1 MKVTQRNLV
10 VGLRRALFGG
20 WVVLGTGGTAWAQST
35 PQGEQD
41 ATNLDTIVVTAQS
54 RQQELQDVPIA
65 LQVVDQQLL
74 DDVAADNLGDID
86 AFVPGL
92 VVDAAQPTQ
101 PSFRLRGVETSDFGI
116 GTDPAVGVFVD
127 GVYGGRGGGV
137 LLPFVDVERIE
148 VLKGP
153 QGTLFGRNTAA
164 GAISLVTRRPQNE
177 TEARLRLRLGNYGK
191 QYADAMWNLPTGDNS
206 ALRFNALFNHSDG
219 WFQDGA
225 TGKDLGGE
233 NVWATRAAWQVGLGE
248 NTTALVS
255 WDHESL
261 DQNGRVTTGI
271 VPLPA
276 YPQRPPVPV
285 DPDDY
290 LDPRDIPTYSD
301 ATNAEWRTFDGVTLI
316 VDHAL
321 TWGHLTST
329 TSWRQYDALNQTEE
343 DGTNRADLYIDSVNT
358 ESNETF
364 YQEFKF
370 AGSNARLD
378 WVAGASFF
386 KEDADQTS
394 EVNTNTAAVDNIV
407 RNLGVAYELG
417 VPDGSL
423 FNFTSMLAQ
432 MNGIPISLVGDRW
445 NERFTNTLS
454 TTAYAAFGDVIWRA
468 TDKLNLTFGLRYTRD
483 EKDFTW
489 LNTPRN
495 APELEAK
502 LDLLESLGFFDA
514 LAQMGIPITRELLT
528 FDMAFIDPPAMV
540 NKGVLV
546 RDKRSWSDFS
556 PRFVVDYHFNDKAMV
571 FGSLAKGYKA
581 GGFNALQIGPAFENE
596 DVWNAEVGI
605 KQSFGRFSYN
615 ASLFHYRYDNRQSI
629 RLIDPDPN
637 NPVDIPRFVFDT
649 GDLEATGIDFDMRW
663 KVTDAFTL
671 DAQAEWIDSKYK
683 DYVTPEGVDLDGE
696 PTGEPRFT
704 ASVGAAY
711 KMSLDD
717 SGDLRLSARHA
728 YRGRTRCNAGSDLQ
742 GDCGVNALLDI
753 GEPRER
759 TDVRVGWTSPQGTWS
774 WAVYGNNIF
783 DNQYVK
789 GLNTYGRGP
798 LGVVGATISEPR
810 TYGMEVAVKF

>member
-20 WVVLGTGGTAWAQST
+20 CVVLGTGGTAWAQST

-101 PSFRLRGVETSDFGI
+101 PSFRLRGVETSNFGI

-164 GAISLVTRRPQNE
+164 GAISLVTRRPQDE
-177 TEARLRLRLGNYGK
+177 LEARLRLRLGNYGK

-711 KMSLDD
+711 RMSLGD

>member
-20 WVVLGTGGTAWAQST
+20 CVVLGTGGTAWAQST

-41 ATNLDTIVVTAQS
+41 ATNLDAIVVTAQS

-177 TEARLRLRLGNYGK
+177 LEARLRLRLGNYGK

-556 PRFVVDYHFNDKAMV
+556 PRFVIDYHFNDKAMV

-649 GDLEATGIDFDMRW
+649 GDLEATGIDVDMRW

-671 DAQAEWIDSKYK
+671 EAQAEWIDSKYK

-711 KMSLDD
+711 RMSLGD

>member
-20 WVVLGTGGTAWAQST
+20 CVVLGTDGTAWAQST

-177 TEARLRLRLGNYGK
+177 LEARLRLRLGNYGK

-711 KMSLDD
+711 RMSLGD

-728 YRGRTRCNAGSDLQ
+728 YRGRTRCNAGSDQQ

-810 TYGMEVAVKF
+810 TYGM

>member
-20 WVVLGTGGTAWAQST
+20 CVVLGTGGTAWAQST

-41 ATNLDTIVVTAQS
+41 ATNLDAIVVTAQS

-164 GAISLVTRRPQNE
+164 GAISLVTRRPQDE
-177 TEARLRLRLGNYGK
+177 LEARLRLRLGNYGK

-219 WFQDGA
+219 WFKDGA
-225 TGKDLGGE
+225 NGKDLGGE

-261 DQNGRVTTGI
+261 DQSGRVTTGI

-711 KMSLDD
+711 KMSLGD

>member
-20 WVVLGTGGTAWAQST
+20 CVVLGTGGTAWAQST

-101 PSFRLRGVETSDFGI
+101 PSFRLRGAETSDFGI

-177 TEARLRLRLGNYGK
+177 LEARLRLRLGNYGK

-711 KMSLDD
+711 RMSLGD

>member
-20 WVVLGTGGTAWAQST
+20 CVVLGTGGTAWAQST

-41 ATNLDTIVVTAQS
+41 ATNLDAIVVTAQS

-164 GAISLVTRRPQNE
+164 GAISLVTRRPQDE
-177 TEARLRLRLGNYGK
+177 LEARLRLRLGNYGK

-219 WFQDGA
+219 WFKDGA

-233 NVWATRAAWQVGLGE
+233 NVWATRAAWQVGLGD

-261 DQNGRVTTGI
+261 DQNGRVATGI

-276 YPQRPPVPV
+276 YPQRPPAPV
-285 DPDDY
+285 DPDDS

-407 RNLGVAYELG
+407 RNLGIAPT
-417 VPDGSL
+417 PDGSL
-423 FNFTSMLAQ
+423 FGFTSFLAQ
-432 MNGIPISLVGDRW
+432 SAGIPVSLVGDRW

-556 PRFVVDYHFNDKAMV
+556 PRFVVDYHFNDRAMV

-711 KMSLDD
+711 KMSLGD

>member
-20 WVVLGTGGTAWAQST
+20 CVVLGTGGTAWAQST

-41 ATNLDTIVVTAQS
+41 ATNLDAIVVTAQS

-164 GAISLVTRRPQNE
+164 GAISLVTRRPQDE
-177 TEARLRLRLGNYGK
+177 LEARLRLRLGNYGK

-219 WFQDGA
+219 WFKDGA
-225 TGKDLGGE
+225 NGKDLGGE

-261 DQNGRVTTGI
+261 DQSGRVTTGI

-407 RNLGVAYELG
+407 RNLGIAPT
-417 VPDGSL
+417 PDGSL
-423 FNFTSMLAQ
+423 FGFTSFLAQ
-432 MNGIPISLVGDRW
+432 SAGIPVSLVGDRW

-556 PRFVVDYHFNDKAMV
+556 PRFVVDYHFNDRAMV

-711 KMSLDD
+711 KMSLGD

>member
-35 PQGEQD
+35 PQGEQA

-407 RNLGVAYELG
+407 RNLGIAPT
-417 VPDGSL
+417 PDGSL
-423 FNFTSMLAQ
+423 FGFTSFLAQ
-432 MNGIPISLVGDRW
+432 SAGIPVSLVGDRW

-502 LDLLESLGFFDA
+502 LDLLESLGIFDA

-711 KMSLDD
+711 RMSLGD

-728 YRGRTRCNAGSDLQ
+728 YRGRTRCNAGSDQQ

>member
-20 WVVLGTGGTAWAQST
+20 CVVLGTGGTAWAQST

-41 ATNLDTIVVTAQS
+41 ATNLDAIVVTAQS

-101 PSFRLRGVETSDFGI
+101 PSFRLRGVETSNFGI

-137 LLPFVDVERIE
+137 LQPFVDVERIE

-191 QYADAMWNLPTGDNS
+191 QHADAMWNLPTGDNS

-556 PRFVVDYHFNDKAMV
+556 PRFVIDYHFNDKAMV

-711 KMSLDD
+711 RMSLGD

>member
-20 WVVLGTGGTAWAQST
+20 CVVLGTGGTAWAQST

-556 PRFVVDYHFNDKAMV
+556 PRFVIDYHFNDKAMV

-711 KMSLDD
+711 RMSLGD

-810 TYGMEVAVKF
+810 TYGM

>member
-20 WVVLGTGGTAWAQST
+20 CVVLGTGGTAWAQST

-41 ATNLDTIVVTAQS
+41 ATNLDAIVVTAQS

-556 PRFVVDYHFNDKAMV
+556 PRFVIDYHFNDKAMV

-711 KMSLDD
+711 RMSLGD

>member
-20 WVVLGTGGTAWAQST
+20 CVVLGTGGTAWAQST

-711 KMSLDD
+711 RMSLGD

>member
-20 WVVLGTGGTAWAQST
+20 CVVLGTGGTAWAQST

-41 ATNLDTIVVTAQS
+41 ATNLDAIVVTAQS

-177 TEARLRLRLGNYGK
+177 LEARLRLRLGNYGK

-407 RNLGVAYELG
+407 RNLGIAPT
-417 VPDGSL
+417 PDGSL
-423 FNFTSMLAQ
+423 FGFTSFLAQ
-432 MNGIPISLVGDRW
+432 SAGIPVSLVGDRW

-556 PRFVVDYHFNDKAMV
+556 PRFVIDYHFNDKAMV

-711 KMSLDD
+711 RMSLGD

-810 TYGMEVAVKF
+810 TYGM

>member
-20 WVVLGTGGTAWAQST
+20 CVVLGTGGTAWAQST

-65 LQVVDQQLL
+65 LQFVDQQLL

-148 VLKGP
+148 MLKGP

-556 PRFVVDYHFNDKAMV
+556 PRFVIDYHFNDKAMV

-711 KMSLDD
+711 RMSLGD

>member
-20 WVVLGTGGTAWAQST
+20 CVVLGTGGTAWAQST

-41 ATNLDTIVVTAQS
+41 ATNLDAIVVTAQS

-164 GAISLVTRRPQNE
+164 GAISLVTRRPQDE
-177 TEARLRLRLGNYGK
+177 LEARLRLRLGNYGK

-343 DGTNRADLYIDSVNT
+343 DGTDRADLYIDSVNT

-495 APELEAK
+495 APELQAK

-649 GDLEATGIDFDMRW
+649 GDLEATGIEFDMRW

-711 KMSLDD
+711 RMSLGD

>member
-20 WVVLGTGGTAWAQST
+20 CVVLGTGGTAWAQST

-233 NVWATRAAWQVGLGE
+233 NVWATRAAWQVGLGD

-711 KMSLDD
+711 KMSLGD

>member
-1 MKVTQRNLV
+1 MRVMQRNLV

-20 WVVLGTGGTAWAQST
+20 CVVLGASGTAWAQAT
-35 PQGEQD
+35 PEGEQQ
-41 ATNLDTIVVTAQS
+41 ATNLDTITVTAQS

-74 DDVAADNLGDID
+74 DDVAAENLGDID

-92 VVDAAQPTQ
+92 VVDAVQPTQ
-101 PSFRLRGVETSDFGI
+101 PSFRLRGVETNDFGI
-116 GTDPAVGVFVD
+116 GTDPAVGIFVD

-137 LLPFVDVERIE
+137 LLPFLDVERIE

-164 GAISLVTRRPQNE
+164 GAISLVTRRPQDE

-191 QYADAMWNLPTGDNS
+191 QYVDAMWNIPVSDVS
-206 ALRFNALFNHSDG
+206 AFRINALFNHSDG

-233 NVWATRAAWQVGLGE
+233 NVWAARAAWQLRIGD
-248 NTTALVS
+248 NTTALLS

-290 LDPRDIPTYSD
+290 LDPRKVPTYSD
-301 ATNAEWRTFDGVTLI
+301 AENAEWRTFDGVTLI
-316 VDHAL
+316 VDHGF
-321 TWGHLTST
+321 TWGNLTST
-329 TSWRQYDALNQTEE
+329 SSWREYDSLNQTEE

-386 KEDADQTS
+386 KEDARQTS
-394 EVNTNTAAVDNIV
+394 EVNTNTEAVDNIV
-407 RNLGVAYELG
+407 RNLGIAPT
-417 VPDGSL
+417 PDGSL
-423 FNFTSMLAQ
+423 FGFTSLLAQ
-432 MNGIPISLVGDRW
+432 MNGIPVSLVGDRW
-445 NERFTNTLS
+445 NERFNNTLS

-468 TDKLNLTFGLRYTRD
+468 TDRLNLTFGLRYTRD

-489 LNTPRN
+489 LNTSRN

-502 LDLLESLGFFDA
+502 LALLESLGFFAA
-514 LAQMGIPITRELLT
+514 LGQMGIPITRELLT

-546 RDKRSWSDFS
+546 RDKRSWSDVS
-556 PRFVVDYHFNDKAMV
+556 PRFVVDYHLDDRTMV

-596 DVWNAEVGI
+596 DVWNLEAGI
-605 KQSFGRFSYN
+605 KQSFGRFAWN
-615 ASLFHYRYDNRQSI
+615 ASLFHYRYDNRQSV

-649 GDLEATGIDFDMRW
+649 GDLEATGIDVDLRW
-663 KVTDAFTL
+663 KVTDGFTL

-696 PTGEPRFT
+696 PTGEPRFS

-711 KMSLDD
+711 KV
-717 SGDLRLSARHA
+717 DLAGHGELRFSARHA
-728 YRGRTRCNAGSDLQ
+728 YRGRSRCNAGSDLQ

-753 GEPRER
+753 GEARDR
-759 TDVRVGWTSPQGTWS
+759 TDLRIGWTAPQGHWS
-774 WAVYGNNIF
+774 WAVYGNNVF

-798 LGVVGATISEPR
+798 LGLVGATITEPR

>member
-1 MKVTQRNLV
+1 MRVMQRNLV
-10 VGLRRALFGG
+10 VGLRHALFGG
-20 WVVLGTGGTAWAQST
+20 CVALGASGAAWAQAS
-35 PQGEQD
+35 PEGERQ
-41 ATNLDTIVVTAQS
+41 ATNLDTITVTAQS
-54 RQQELQDVPIA
+54 RQQELQNVPIA
-65 LQVVDQQLL
+65 LQVVDQRLL
-74 DDVAADNLGDID
+74 DDVAAENLGDID

-101 PSFRLRGVETSDFGI
+101 PSFRLRGVETNDFGI
-116 GTDPAVGVFVD
+116 GTDPAVGIFVD

-137 LLPFVDVERIE
+137 LLPFLDVERIE

-164 GAISLVTRRPQNE
+164 GAISLVTRRPQDE

-191 QYADAMWNLPTGDNS
+191 QYVDAMWNIPVSDVS
-206 ALRFNALFNHSDG
+206 AFRVNALFNHSDG

-233 NVWATRAAWQVGLGE
+233 NVWAARAAWQLRIGD
-248 NTTALVS
+248 NTTALLS

-276 YPQRPPVPV
+276 FPQRPPVPV

-290 LDPRDIPTYSD
+290 LDPRKTPTYSD
-301 ATNAEWRTFDGVTLI
+301 AENAEWRTFDGVTLI
-316 VDHAL
+316 VDHAFA
-321 TWGHLTST
+321 WGNLTST
-329 TSWRQYDALNQTEE
+329 SSWRDYDSLNQTEE

-386 KEDADQTS
+386 KEDARQTS

-407 RNLGVAYELG
+407 RNLGIAPT
-417 VPDGSL
+417 PDGSL
-423 FNFTSMLAQ
+423 FGFTSLLAQ
-432 MNGIPISLVGDRW
+432 MNGIPVSLVGDRW
-445 NERFTNTLS
+445 NERFNNTLS
-454 TTAYAAFGDVIWRA
+454 TTAYAAFGDVIWHA
-468 TDKLNLTFGLRYTRD
+468 TDRLNLTFGLRYTRD

-502 LDLLESLGFFDA
+502 LAMLESLGFFAA
-514 LAQMGIPITRELLT
+514 LGQRGVPISRQTLT

-540 NKGVLV
+540 NKGMLV

-556 PRFVVDYHFNDKAMV
+556 PRFVVDYHLDDRTMV

-596 DVWNAEVGI
+596 DVWNLEAGL
-605 KQSFGRFSYN
+605 KQSLGRFAWN
-615 ASLFHYRYDNRQSI
+615 ASVFHYRYDNRQSV

-649 GDLEATGIDFDMRW
+649 GDLEATGIDVDLRW
-663 KVTDAFTL
+663 KVTDGFTL
-671 DAQAEWIDSKYK
+671 DAQAEWIDSRYK
-683 DYVTPEGVDLDGE
+683 DYVTPEGMDLDGE

-704 ASVGAAY
+704 ASMGAAY
-711 KMSLDD
+711 QV
-717 SGDLRLSARHA
+717 DLAGHGELRFSARHA
-728 YRGRTRCNAGSDLQ
+728 YRGRSRCNEGSDLQ

-753 GEPRER
+753 GEARDR
-759 TDVRVGWTSPQGTWS
+759 TDIRIGWTAPKGHWS
-774 WAVYGNNIF
+774 WAIYGNNVF

-798 LGVVGATISEPR
+798 LGVVGATITDPR
-810 TYGMEVAVKF
+810 TYGMEIAVKF

>member
-20 WVVLGTGGTAWAQST
+20 CVVLGTGGTAWAQST
-35 PQGEQD
+35 PQGEQA

-177 TEARLRLRLGNYGK
+177 TEARLRVRLGNYGK

-556 PRFVVDYHFNDKAMV
+556 PRFVIDYHFNDKAMV

-649 GDLEATGIDFDMRW
+649 GDLEATGIDVDMRW

-671 DAQAEWIDSKYK
+671 EAQAEWIDSKYK

-711 KMSLDD
+711 RMSLGD

-728 YRGRTRCNAGSDLQ
+728 YRGRTRCNAGSDQQ

>member
-20 WVVLGTGGTAWAQST
+20 CVVLGTGGTAWAQST

-41 ATNLDTIVVTAQS
+41 ATNLDAIVVTAQS

-101 PSFRLRGVETSDFGI
+101 PSFRLRGAETSDFGI

-164 GAISLVTRRPQNE
+164 GAISLVTRRPQDE
-177 TEARLRLRLGNYGK
+177 LEARLRLRLGNYGK

-671 DAQAEWIDSKYK
+671 EAQAEWIDSKYK

-711 KMSLDD
+711 RMSLGD

>member
-20 WVVLGTGGTAWAQST
+20 CVVLGTGGTAWAQST
-35 PQGEQD
+35 PQGEQA

-137 LLPFVDVERIE
+137 LLPFVDIERIE

-219 WFQDGA
+219 WFQNGA

-343 DGTNRADLYIDSVNT
+343 DGTDRADLYIDSVNT

-556 PRFVVDYHFNDKAMV
+556 PRFVIDYHFNDTV
-571 FGSLAKGYKA
+571 A
-581 GGFNALQIGPAFENE
+581 GGDWLCEQDVVDHFVHQCPREMTQLEQWGCPWSRKPDGSVNVRRFGGMKIERTWFAADKTGFHMLHTLFQTSLKYPQI
-596 DVWNAEVGI
+596 
-605 KQSFGRFSYN
+605 QRFDE
-615 ASLFHYRYDNRQSI
+615 H
-629 RLIDPDPN
+629 
-637 NPVDIPRFVFDT
+637 FV
-649 GDLEATGIDFDMRW
+649 
-663 KVTDAFTL
+663 
-671 DAQAEWIDSKYK
+671 
-683 DYVTPEGVDLDGE
+683 
-696 PTGEPRFT
+696 
-704 ASVGAAY
+704 
-711 KMSLDD
+711 
-717 SGDLRLSARHA
+717 
-728 YRGRTRCNAGSDLQ
+728 
-742 GDCGVNALLDI
+742 LDI
-753 GEPRER
+753 LVDDGQAR
-759 TDVRVGWTSPQGTWS
+759 
-774 WAVYGNNIF
+774 
-783 DNQYVK
+783 
-789 GLNTYGRGP
+789 GLVAPLPVLHGPPASGLAHLPGP
-798 LGVVGATISEPR
+798 LRITQQ
-810 TYGMEVAVKF
+810 

>member
-20 WVVLGTGGTAWAQST
+20 CVVLGTGGTAWAQST

-101 PSFRLRGVETSDFGI
+101 PSFRLRGAETSDFGI

-164 GAISLVTRRPQNE
+164 GAISLVTRRPQDE
-177 TEARLRLRLGNYGK
+177 LEARLRLRLGNYGK

-637 NPVDIPRFVFDT
+637 NPVGIPRFVFDT

-711 KMSLDD
+711 RMSLGD

>member
-20 WVVLGTGGTAWAQST
+20 CVVLGTGGTAWAQST

-41 ATNLDTIVVTAQS
+41 ATNLDAIVVTAQS

-164 GAISLVTRRPQNE
+164 GAISLVTRRPQDE
-177 TEARLRLRLGNYGK
+177 LEARLRLRLGNYGK

-329 TSWRQYDALNQTEE
+329 TSWRQYDSLNQTEE

-394 EVNTNTAAVDNIV
+394 EVNTNTEAVDNIV
-407 RNLGVAYELG
+407 RNLGIAPT
-417 VPDGSL
+417 PDGSL
-423 FNFTSMLAQ
+423 FGFTSFLAQ
-432 MNGIPISLVGDRW
+432 SAGIPVSLVGDRW

-502 LDLLESLGFFDA
+502 LELLESLGFFDA

-556 PRFVVDYHFNDKAMV
+556 PRLVVDYHFNDKAMV

-711 KMSLDD
+711 KMSLGD

>member
-20 WVVLGTGGTAWAQST
+20 CVVLGTGGTAWAQST

-41 ATNLDTIVVTAQS
+41 ATNLDAIVVTAQS

-101 PSFRLRGVETSDFGI
+101 PSFRLRGAETSDFGI

-177 TEARLRLRLGNYGK
+177 LEARLRLRLGNYGK

-556 PRFVVDYHFNDKAMV
+556 PRFVIDYHFNDKAMV

-711 KMSLDD
+711 RMSLGD

>member
-20 WVVLGTGGTAWAQST
+20 CVVLGTGGTAWAQST
-35 PQGEQD
+35 PQGEQA

-177 TEARLRLRLGNYGK
+177 LEARLRLRLGNYGK

-671 DAQAEWIDSKYK
+671 EAQAEWIDSKYK

-711 KMSLDD
+711 RMSLGD

-728 YRGRTRCNAGSDLQ
+728 YRGRTRCNAGSDQQ

-810 TYGMEVAVKF
+810 TYGM

>member
-1 MKVTQRNLV
+1 MRVMQRNLV
-10 VGLRRALFGG
+10 VGLRRALFGSC
-20 WVVLGTGGTAWAQST
+20 VVLGASGTAWAQAT
-35 PQGEQD
+35 PEGEQQ
-41 ATNLDTIVVTAQS
+41 ATNLDTITVTAQS

-74 DDVAADNLGDID
+74 DDVAAENLGDID

-116 GTDPAVGVFVD
+116 GTDPAVGIFVD

-137 LLPFVDVERIE
+137 LLPFLDVERIE

-164 GAISLVTRRPQNE
+164 GAISLVTRRPQDE

-191 QYADAMWNLPTGDNS
+191 QYVDAMWNIPVSDVS
-206 ALRFNALFNHSDG
+206 AFRVNALFNHSDG

-233 NVWATRAAWQVGLGE
+233 NVWAARAAWQLRIGD
-248 NTTALVS
+248 NTTALLS

-290 LDPRDIPTYSD
+290 LDPRKVPTYSD
-301 ATNAEWRTFDGVTLI
+301 AENAEWRTFDGVTLI
-316 VDHAL
+316 VDHAFA
-321 TWGHLTST
+321 WGNLTST
-329 TSWRQYDALNQTEE
+329 SSWREYDSLNQTEE

-386 KEDADQTS
+386 KEDARQTS
-394 EVNTNTAAVDNIV
+394 EVNTNTEAVDNIV
-407 RNLGVAYELG
+407 RNLGIAPT
-417 VPDGSL
+417 PDGSL
-423 FNFTSMLAQ
+423 FGFTSLLAQ
-432 MNGIPISLVGDRW
+432 MNGIPVSLVGDRW
-445 NERFTNTLS
+445 NERFNNTLS

-502 LDLLESLGFFDA
+502 LALLESLGFFAA
-514 LAQMGIPITRELLT
+514 LGQMGIPISRETLT

-546 RDKRSWSDFS
+546 RDKRSWSDVS
-556 PRFVVDYHFNDKAMV
+556 PRFVVDYHLDDRTMV

-596 DVWNAEVGI
+596 DVWNLEAGI
-605 KQSFGRFSYN
+605 KQSLGRFAWN
-615 ASLFHYRYDNRQSI
+615 ASLFHYRYDNRQSV

-649 GDLEATGIDFDMRW
+649 GDLEATGIDVDPRW
-663 KVTDAFTL
+663 KVTDGFTL

-704 ASVGAAY
+704 ASLGAAY
-711 KMSLDD
+711 KV
-717 SGDLRLSARHA
+717 DLAEHGELRFSARHA
-728 YRGRTRCNAGSDLQ
+728 YRGRSRCNAGSDLQ

-753 GEPRER
+753 GEARDR
-759 TDVRVGWTSPQGTWS
+759 TDVRIGWTAPQGHWS
-774 WAVYGNNIF
+774 WAVYGNNVF

-798 LGVVGATISEPR
+798 LGVVGATITEPR
-810 TYGMEVAVKF
+810 TYGLEVAVKF

>member
-20 WVVLGTGGTAWAQST
+20 CVVLGTGGTAWAQST

-711 KMSLDD
+711 RMSLGD

-728 YRGRTRCNAGSDLQ
+728 YRGRTRCNAGSDQQ

>member
-20 WVVLGTGGTAWAQST
+20 CVVLGTGGTAWAQST

-177 TEARLRLRLGNYGK
+177 LEARLRLRLGNYGK

-445 NERFTNTLS
+445 NERFTNTQS

-711 KMSLDD
+711 RMSLGD

-810 TYGMEVAVKF
+810 TYGM

>member
-20 WVVLGTGGTAWAQST
+20 CMVLGTGGTAWAQST

-101 PSFRLRGVETSDFGI
+101 PSFRLRGVETSNFGI

-137 LLPFVDVERIE
+137 LQPFVDVERIE

-407 RNLGVAYELG
+407 RNLGIAPT
-417 VPDGSL
+417 PDGSL
-423 FNFTSMLAQ
+423 FGFTSFLAQ
-432 MNGIPISLVGDRW
+432 SAGIPVSLVGDRW

-711 KMSLDD
+711 RMSLGD

-728 YRGRTRCNAGSDLQ
+728 YRGRTRCNAGSDQQ

>member
-20 WVVLGTGGTAWAQST
+20 CVVLGTGGTAWAQST
-35 PQGEQD
+35 PQDEQA

-137 LLPFVDVERIE
+137 LLPFVDIERIE

-271 VPLPA
+271 LPLPA

-407 RNLGVAYELG
+407 RNLGIAPT
-417 VPDGSL
+417 PDGSL
-423 FNFTSMLAQ
+423 FGFTSFLAQ
-432 MNGIPISLVGDRW
+432 SAGIPVSLVGDRW

-556 PRFVVDYHFNDKAMV
+556 PRFVVDYHFNDRAMV

-711 KMSLDD
+711 RMSLGD

-759 TDVRVGWTSPQGTWS
+759 TDVRIGWTSPQGTWS

-798 LGVVGATISEPR
+798 LGVVGATVSEPR

>member
-1 MKVTQRNLV
+1 MTVTQRNLV

-20 WVVLGTGGTAWAQST
+20 CVVLGTGGTAWAQST

-137 LLPFVDVERIE
+137 LQPFVDVERIE

-711 KMSLDD
+711 RMSLGD

-728 YRGRTRCNAGSDLQ
+728 YRGRTRCNAGSDQQ

>member
-20 WVVLGTGGTAWAQST
+20 CVVLGTGGTAWAQST

-191 QYADAMWNLPTGDNS
+191 QYADVMWNLPTGDNS

-407 RNLGVAYELG
+407 RNLGIAPT
-417 VPDGSL
+417 PDGSL
-423 FNFTSMLAQ
+423 FGFTSFLAQ
-432 MNGIPISLVGDRW
+432 SAGIPVSLVGDRW

-556 PRFVVDYHFNDKAMV
+556 PRFVIDYHFNDRAMV

-596 DVWNAEVGI
+596 DVWNAEVGV

-649 GDLEATGIDFDMRW
+649 GDLEATGIDVDMRW

-671 DAQAEWIDSKYK
+671 EAQAEWIDSKYK

-711 KMSLDD
+711 RMSLGD

>member
-1 MKVTQRNLV
+1 MRVMQRNLV
-10 VGLRRALFGG
+10 VGLRRALFGSC
-20 WVVLGTGGTAWAQST
+20 VVLGASGTTWAQAT
-35 PQGEQD
+35 PEGERQ
-41 ATNLDTIVVTAQS
+41 ATNLDTITVTAQS

-65 LQVVDQQLL
+65 LQVVDQKLL
-74 DDVAADNLGDID
+74 DDVAAENLGDID

-92 VVDAAQPTQ
+92 VVDAVQPTQ
-101 PSFRLRGVETSDFGI
+101 PSFRLRGVETNDFGI
-116 GTDPAVGVFVD
+116 GTDPAVGIFVD

-137 LLPFVDVERIE
+137 LLPFLDVERIE

-164 GAISLVTRRPQNE
+164 GAISLVTRRPQDE

-191 QYADAMWNLPTGDNS
+191 QYADAMWNIPTGENS
-206 ALRFNALFNHSDG
+206 ALRVNALFNNSDG

-233 NVWATRAAWQVGLGE
+233 NVWAARAAWQVRLGD
-248 NTTALVS
+248 NTTALLS

-261 DQNGRVTTGI
+261 DQKGRVTTGI

-276 YPQRPPVPV
+276 YPQRPSVPV
-285 DPDDY
+285 DTADY
-290 LDPRDIPTYSD
+290 VDPRKVRTYSD
-301 ATNAEWRTFDGVTLI
+301 AASAEWRTFDGVTLI
-316 VDHAL
+316 LDHAFA
-321 TWGHLTST
+321 WGNLTST
-329 TSWRQYDALNQTEE
+329 SSYRQYDSLNQTEE

-370 AGSNARLD
+370 AGSNAQLD

-386 KEDADQTS
+386 KEDAKQTS
-394 EVNTNTAAVDNIV
+394 EVNTNTEAVDNIV
-407 RNLGVAYELG
+407 RNLGIAPT
-417 VPDGSL
+417 PDGSL
-423 FNFTSMLAQ
+423 FGFTSMLAQ
-432 MNGIPISLVGDRW
+432 MNGIPVSLVGDRW
-445 NERFTNTLS
+445 NERFNNTLS

-468 TDKLNLTFGLRYTRD
+468 TDRLNLTFGLRYTRD

-502 LDLLESLGFFDA
+502 LALLESMGFFGA
-514 LAQMGIPITRELLT
+514 LGQMGIPITRQLLT

-540 NKGVLV
+540 NKGMLV
-546 RDKRSWSDFS
+546 RDKRSWSDIS
-556 PRFVVDYHFNDKAMV
+556 PRFVVDYRLDERTMV

-596 DVWNAEVGI
+596 DVWNLEVGI
-605 KQSFGRFSYN
+605 KQSFGRFAWN
-615 ASLFHYRYDNRQSI
+615 ASLFHYRYDNRQSV

-649 GDLEATGIDFDMRW
+649 GDLAATGLDVDMRW

-696 PTGEPRFT
+696 PTGEPRFS
-704 ASVGAAY
+704 ASLGAAY
-711 KMSLDD
+711 QV
-717 SGDLRLSARHA
+717 DLAGHGELRFSARHA
-728 YRGRTRCNAGSDLQ
+728 YRGRSRCNAGSDLQ
-742 GDCGVNALLDI
+742 GDCGINALLDI
-753 GEPRER
+753 GEARER
-759 TDVRVGWTSPQGTWS
+759 TDMRIGWTAPKGYWS
-774 WAVYGNNIF
+774 WAIYGNNVF

-798 LGVVGATISEPR
+798 LGVVGATITEPR

>member
-20 WVVLGTGGTAWAQST
+20 CVVLGTGGTAWAQST

-41 ATNLDTIVVTAQS
+41 ATNLDAIVVTAQS

-164 GAISLVTRRPQNE
+164 GAISLVTRRPQDE
-177 TEARLRLRLGNYGK
+177 LEARLRLRLGNYGK

-248 NTTALVS
+248 NTTALIS

-711 KMSLDD
+711 RMSLGD

-759 TDVRVGWTSPQGTWS
+759 TDVRVGWTSPKGTWS

>member
-20 WVVLGTGGTAWAQST
+20 CVVLGTGGTAWAQST

-41 ATNLDTIVVTAQS
+41 ATNLDAIVVTAQS

-101 PSFRLRGVETSDFGI
+101 PSFRLRGVETSNFGI

-137 LLPFVDVERIE
+137 LQPFVDVERIE

-343 DGTNRADLYIDSVNT
+343 DGTDRADLYIDSVNT

-556 PRFVVDYHFNDKAMV
+556 PRFVIDYHFNDKAMV

-711 KMSLDD
+711 RMSLGD

-728 YRGRTRCNAGSDLQ
+728 YRGRTRCNAGSDQQ

-810 TYGMEVAVKF
+810 TYGM

>member
-20 WVVLGTGGTAWAQST
+20 CVVLGTGGTAWAQST

-164 GAISLVTRRPQNE
+164 GAISLVTRRPQDE
-177 TEARLRLRLGNYGK
+177 LEARLRLRLGNYGK

-711 KMSLDD
+711 RMSLGD

>member
-20 WVVLGTGGTAWAQST
+20 CVVLGTGGTAWAQST

-41 ATNLDTIVVTAQS
+41 ATNLDAIVVTAQS
-54 RQQELQDVPIA
+54 RQQELQDVPLA

-191 QYADAMWNLPTGDNS
+191 QYADVMWNLPTGDNS

-386 KEDADQTS
+386 KEDAAQTS

-407 RNLGVAYELG
+407 RNLGIAPT
-417 VPDGSL
+417 PDGSL
-423 FNFTSMLAQ
+423 FGFTSFLAQ
-432 MNGIPISLVGDRW
+432 SAGIPVSLVGDRW

-711 KMSLDD
+711 KMSLGD

>member
-20 WVVLGTGGTAWAQST
+20 CVVLGTGGTAWAQST

-41 ATNLDTIVVTAQS
+41 ATNLDAIVVTAQS

-711 KMSLDD
+711 RMSLGD

-728 YRGRTRCNAGSDLQ
+728 YRGRTRCNAGSDQQ